1 MGKFFVA
8 LMGLVAGFVLA
19 HIVNQ
24 TPEGKQFFGRSL
36 ATWNSFVH
44 GFRSG
49 LDGDSTPH
57 S

>member
-19 HIVNQ
+19 HVVNQ
-24 TPEGKQFFGRSL
+24 TPEGKQFFARSL
-36 ATWNSFVH
+36 ATWNSFAR
-44 GFRSG
+44 GFRTG